1 MKIVHVIAGL
11 TDGGAEGVLYRLC
24 LQDQLNTH
32 TVLSL
37 TDGGKY
43 GPLLQTDGIALH
55 CLNMPRGR
63 LTWAGVVRLY
73 RLIRDLRPDV
83 VQTWMYHADFI
94 GGLIAKI
101 AGVRR
106 VYWGVRNSLMTVK
119 ESGWVIFFLA
129 RINAFLSR
137 WIPVGVI
144 CCADRAKDM
153 HQNIGYAANKL
164 ITIPNGYN
172 LDSFKPDSKIGS
184 QLRVALA
191 IDESIPLLGCVS
203 RYSPQKNHEGLLKAL
218 SLVKKNGIAFRCL
231 LVGRGLDTDNTQLV
245 SWLIQYGLQ
254 DEILL
259 LGQRKDVPAIMNALD
274 LHVLPS
280 TAEGFP
286 NVIAE
291 AMACETPC
299 VSTDVGDAAYIIGQ
313 TGWLVPPAD
322 AQLLAEA
329 IQSALVCWNDKTAWS
344 LRRTA
349 ARTRI
354 MEHFSLE
361 KMVATY
367 RATWEN
373 GLQDVSSV

>member
-1 MKIVHVIAGL
+1 MHVIAGL

-203 RYSPQKNHEGLLKAL
+203 RYSPQKNHESLLKAL

-245 SWLIQYGLQ
+245 SWLIRYGLQ

-329 IQSALVCWNDKTAWS
+329 IQSALVCWNDKAAWS

-349 ARTRI
+349 ARSRI

>member
-1 MKIVHVIAGL
+1 
-11 TDGGAEGVLYRLC
+11 
-24 LQDQLNTH
+24 
-32 TVLSL
+32 
-37 TDGGKY
+37 
-43 GPLLQTDGIALH
+43 
-55 CLNMPRGR
+55 
-63 LTWAGVVRLY
+63 
-73 RLIRDLRPDV
+73 
-83 VQTWMYHADFI
+83 
-94 GGLIAKI
+94 
-101 AGVRR
+101 
-106 VYWGVRNSLMTVK
+106 
-119 ESGWVIFFLA
+119 
-129 RINAFLSR
+129 
-137 WIPVGVI
+137 
-144 CCADRAKDM
+144 M

>member
-1 MKIVHVIAGL
+1 MKTAILI
-11 TDGGAEGVLYRLC
+11 TQNR
-24 LQDQLNTH
+24 
-32 TVLSL
+32 SL
-37 TDGGKY
+37 TLFATHYFELTKLAEEFDQISNVHLSAAEYKNRIVFLHKVTNGPASQSY
-43 GPLLQTDGIALH
+43 GLQVAAL
-55 CLNMPRGR
+55 
-63 LTWAGVVRLY
+63 AGVPVNVIKVARNHLVQ
-73 RLIRDLRPDV
+73 LEQGNIQKGVQPDLFSVSYP
-83 VQTWMYHADFI
+83 
-94 GGLIAKI
+94 
-101 AGVRR
+101 
-106 VYWGVRNSLMTVK
+106 
-119 ESGWVIFFLA
+119 ESE
-129 RINAFLSR
+129 LS
-137 WIPVGVI
+137 
-144 CCADRAKDM
+144 
-153 HQNIGYAANKL
+153 
-164 ITIPNGYN
+164 
-172 LDSFKPDSKIGS
+172 
-184 QLRVALA
+184 VALA

>member
-1 MKIVHVIAGL
+1 MHVIAGL

>member
-280 TAEGFP
+280 TAE
-286 NVIAE
+286 
-291 AMACETPC
+291 
-299 VSTDVGDAAYIIGQ
+299 VS
-313 TGWLVPPAD
+313 P
-322 AQLLAEA
+322 
-329 IQSALVCWNDKTAWS
+329 
-344 LRRTA
+344 
-349 ARTRI
+349 
-354 MEHFSLE
+354 M
-361 KMVATY
+361 
-367 RATWEN
+367 
-373 GLQDVSSV
+373 

>member
-1 MKIVHVIAGL
+1 M
-11 TDGGAEGVLYRLC
+11 
-24 LQDQLNTH
+24 
-32 TVLSL
+32 
-37 TDGGKY
+37 
-43 GPLLQTDGIALH
+43 
-55 CLNMPRGR
+55 
-63 LTWAGVVRLY
+63 
-73 RLIRDLRPDV
+73 
-83 VQTWMYHADFI
+83 
-94 GGLIAKI
+94 
-101 AGVRR
+101 
-106 VYWGVRNSLMTVK
+106 
-119 ESGWVIFFLA
+119 
-129 RINAFLSR
+129 
-137 WIPVGVI
+137 
-144 CCADRAKDM
+144 
-153 HQNIGYAANKL
+153 
-164 ITIPNGYN
+164 
-172 LDSFKPDSKIGS
+172 
-184 QLRVALA
+184 
-191 IDESIPLLGCVS
+191 
-203 RYSPQKNHEGLLKAL
+203 
-218 SLVKKNGIAFRCL
+218 

-329 IQSALVCWNDKTAWS
+329 IQSALVCWNDKAAWS

-349 ARTRI
+349 ARSRI